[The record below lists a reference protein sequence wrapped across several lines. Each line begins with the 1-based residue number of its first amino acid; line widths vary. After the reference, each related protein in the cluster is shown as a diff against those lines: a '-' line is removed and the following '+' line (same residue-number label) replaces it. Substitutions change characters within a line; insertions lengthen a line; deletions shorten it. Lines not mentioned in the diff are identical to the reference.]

1 MRQIRMATLDD
12 AGDVAEIYGAVVAGT
27 PISFELEPPGP
38 GEMARRMAAVLE
50 LAPWLVC
57 EEDGRVDG
65 YVYASRHHDRAAYRW
80 SVDVTVYVRDGRR
93 RGGLGRALYTALL
106 ELLRAQGFHAAHA
119 GITLPNAGS
128 VGLHEALGF
137 RPIGVYPRVGWKMGA
152 WHDVGYW
159 QLELRERTRAP
170 GPILAVDALRRSPA
184 WDRAL
189 AAGQVLLAR

>member
-1 MRQIRMATLDD
+1 MATPED
-12 AGDVAEIYGAVVAGT
+12 AGDVAEIYGAVVRET

-38 GEMARRMAAVLE
+38 AEMARRMAAVLE

-57 EEDGRVDG
+57 EDGGRVDG
-65 YVYASRHHDRAAYRW
+65 YVYASRHHERAAYRW
-80 SVDVTVYVRDGRR
+80 SVDVTVYVREGLRR
-93 RGGLGRALYTALL
+93 AGIGRALYTALL
-106 ELLRAQGFHAAHA
+106 ALLRAQGFHAAHA

-128 VGLHEALGF
+128 VGIHEALGF

-159 QLELRERTRAP
+159 QLELRERGGPP
-170 GPILAVDALRRSPA
+170 GPILTVDALRRSPA

-189 AAGQVLLAR
+189 AAGQALLAR